1 MQEIIVLI
9 CDHQKSSNIS
19 CGIHN
24 EYVFLTCGIL
34 MVYEIG
40 HAAGGSPM
48 GIVCVPNRC
57 GFAWVPRWEVWK
69 FTDPTNSGPQKNT
82 LRKVTLWQTNSSRTG
97 KSPSLSSVNQLF
109 QCAMFNSYFDITRW
123 YTFIQDDPKM
133 GKVTFGTSSSKVLVV
148 AWWRPHASAHRCRRR
163 SSYRRRAEGRRMG
176 AKERKIHWA
185 NILSTETHALL
196 GFPWGRI
203 EWK

>member
-1 MQEIIVLI
+1 MILLAGLSFLI
-9 CDHQKSSNIS
+9 AGEKWKSAGNHCSYMWSSNIVKHIMRDPQWI
-19 CGIHN
+19 C
-24 EYVFLTCGIL
+24 IL
-34 MVYEIG
+34 NLWYEIG

-109 QCAMFNSYFDITRW
+109 QCAMFNSYFDITRG

-133 GKVTFGTSSSKVLVV
+133 GKVTRNIIFQGTG
-148 AWWRPHASAHRCRRR
+148 
-163 SSYRRRAEGRRMG
+163 GRMMKAPR
-176 AKERKIHWA
+176 
-185 NILSTETHALL
+185 LC
-196 GFPWGRI
+196 P
-203 EWK
+203 